1 MTIREQLEQIEDQ
14 ILSPYAAKSRESQG
28 RLREEEKSCD
38 IRPAFQ
44 RDRDRII
51 HSKSFRRLKYKTQV
65 FLSPSGDHY
74 RTRLTHT
81 LEVAQIARTIAQSL
95 CLNENLVEA
104 IALGHDL
111 GHTPF
116 GHAGEAVLNAI
127 YPDGFK
133 HAQQS
138 LRVVDVLEKDGQG
151 LNLSFEIRDGIL
163 KHSKGGKK
171 ILPEN
176 DEDRALTLEGQ
187 LVRIADTIAY
197 VNHDIDDAIRAGVI
211 TFDNLPFETISKIG
225 KNHSQ
230 RINTM
235 VSDVIHSSSLPNIT
249 MSDEILEATEQLRT
263 FLNDN
268 VYYNEV
274 SYREFK
280 KSYKLLEELY
290 QYFLENP
297 DHMGTELL
305 DPTEEQTLQRR
316 VCDFIAGMT
325 DRYALRAFE
334 DIFLPKPWTIY

>member
-1 MTIREQLEQIEDQ
+1 MNIRQRLEQLEQQ
-14 ILSPYAAKSRESQG
+14 ILSPHAAKSCQSKG
-28 RLREEEKSCD
+28 RLRGDDKSCD
-38 IRPAFQ
+38 IRPVFQ
-44 RDRDRII
+44 QDRDRII
-51 HSKSFRRLKYKTQV
+51 HCKSFRRLKYKTQV

-81 LEVAQIARTIAQSL
+81 LEVAQIARTIAGAL
-95 CLNENLVEA
+95 RLNEPLVEA

-127 YPDGFK
+127 HPGGFR

-138 LRVVDVLEKDGQG
+138 LRVVDILEKEGQG
-151 LNLSFEIRDGIL
+151 LNLSFEIRDGIA
-163 KHSKGGKK
+163 KHSKGGGET
-171 ILPEN
+171 LPEN
-176 DEDRALTLEGQ
+176 EKDKALTLEGQ
-187 LVRIADTIAY
+187 LVRIADSIAY

-211 TFDNLPFETISKIG
+211 TAGDLPADPIAVIG
-225 KNHSQ
+225 TKHSV

-235 VSDVIHSSSLPNIT
+235 VGDVIRSSTLPTIT
-249 MSDEILEATEQLRT
+249 MSNEVLEATEELRQ

-268 VYYNEV
+268 VYYNEI

-290 QYFLENP
+290 QYFLDNP
-297 DHMGTELL
+297 DRMGTELL
-305 DPTEEQTLQRR
+305 DPAQEQTLQQR

-334 DIFLPKPWTIY
+334 DIFLPKPWTVY

>member
-1 MTIREQLEQIEDQ
+1 MTIREQLEQIEAKT
-14 ILSPYAAKSRESQG
+14 LSPYAAKSKESKG
-28 RLREEEKSCD
+28 RLREGKGCD
-38 IRPAFQ
+38 IRPLFQ
-44 RDRDRII
+44 QDRDRII

-95 CLNENLVEA
+95 RLNEILVEA

-116 GHAGEAVLNAI
+116 GHAGEAVLNTI
-127 YPDGFK
+127 YPEGFK

-171 ILPEN
+171 ILPVN
-176 DEDRALTLEGQ
+176 DDDRALTLEGQ

-197 VNHDIDDAIRAGVI
+197 VNHDIDDAIRAEVI
-211 TFDNLPFETISKIG
+211 TFDDLPVKTMRVLGE
-225 KNHSQ
+225 NHSQ

-235 VSDVIHSSSLPNIT
+235 VSDMIHSSSLPDIT
-249 MSDEILEATEQLRT
+249 MSEEILEATEQLRT

-268 VYYNEV
+268 VYYNAV
-274 SYREFK
+274 SYREFE

-290 QYFLENP
+290 QYFLKNP

-305 DPTEEQTLQRR
+305 DPTEEQTLPRR

-334 DIFLPKPWTIY
+334 DIFLPKPWTVY

>member
-1 MTIREQLEQIEDQ
+1 MIIREQLEQIENQ
-14 ILSPYAAKSRESQG
+14 TLSPHAAKSKNSRG
-28 RLREEEKSCD
+28 RLREEKACD

-44 RDRDRII
+44 QDRDRII

-95 CLNENLVEA
+95 RLNENLVEA

-116 GHAGEAVLNAI
+116 GHAGEAVLNTI
-127 YPDGFK
+127 YPEGFK

-171 ILPEN
+171 ILPES

-187 LVRIADTIAY
+187 LVRIADSIAY
-197 VNHDIDDAIRAGVI
+197 VNHDIDDAIRAEVI
-211 TFDNLPFETISKIG
+211 TCDDLPAKTMKTIG

-249 MSDEILEATEQLRT
+249 MSEEILEATEQLRT

-274 SYREFK
+274 SYSEFK

-290 QYFLENP
+290 QHFLKNP
-297 DHMGTELL
+297 DRMGTELL

-334 DIFLPKPWTIY
+334 DIFLPKPWTVY